1 MEYNTK
7 RNRLVIPEYGRNV
20 QKMVEYAI
28 TLEDKEKRN
37 ELAKQIVK
45 IMTQM
50 HISSGSY
57 GDYTHKIWDHLFIIS
72 DFLLDVDAP
81 YPLPDKSKIEKDP
94 KPIEY
99 SDGKIRHRTYGRNL
113 QKIIQKAIEW
123 EEGEEKE
130 ALVKLIANN
139 LKKAYLNWNS
149 SSVDDEQIVKD
160 LDKLSGGKLK
170 LPEGYVFPTSYDL
183 VGKKK
188 TYSKDNRGSQNRG
201 AQNKGRKNYRSDN
214 SGRNDN
220 KSQRYSNSGSYKKRS
235 Y

>member
-7 RNRLVIPEYGRNV
+7 RNKLVIPEYGRNV
-20 QKMVEYAI
+20 QKMVEYDI
-28 TLEDKEKRN
+28 SIKDKEKRN
-37 ELAKQIVK
+37 ELARLIVR

-72 DFLLDVDAP
+72 DFLLDVDSP

-94 KPIEY
+94 EPIEY
-99 SDGKIRHRTYGRNL
+99 SDGKIKHKTYGRNL

-149 SSVDDEQIVKD
+149 LSVDDEQIKKD

-170 LPEGYVFPTSYDL
+170 LPDDYVFPSTYEL

-188 TYSKDNRGSQNRG
+188 NYSKENRGSQNRG
-201 AQNKGRKNYRSDN
+201 GQNRGKKSN
-214 SGRNDN
+214 RNDN
-220 KSQRYSNSGSYKKRS
+220 RSNRNNSSNYKRRS